1 MSMSNF
7 SAKEN
12 TNVESK
18 SENESEIQDD
28 PQKCENFTD
37 FFIQYTKETF

>member
-1 MSMSNF
+1 MSIF

-18 SENESEIQDD
+18 SENESEIQDE

-37 FFIQYTKETF
+37 FLIQYTKKAF

>member
-12 TNVESK
+12 SNVEGKSK
-18 SENESEIQDD
+18 NENGTQDESQE
-28 PQKCENFTD
+28 CEH
-37 FFIQYTKETF
+37 FIDS